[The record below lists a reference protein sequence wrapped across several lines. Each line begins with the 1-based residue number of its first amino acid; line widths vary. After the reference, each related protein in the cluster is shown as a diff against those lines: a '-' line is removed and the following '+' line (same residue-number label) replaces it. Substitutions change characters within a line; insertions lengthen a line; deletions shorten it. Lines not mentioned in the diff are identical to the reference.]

1 MEELVS
7 ESGKIAA
14 KFLPPNVTSLIQPM
28 DQGVLVT
35 LKRIYK
41 KKLLSR
47 LIPADEDC
55 VSIVDFLI

>member
-1 MEELVS
+1 MEGFVS

-14 KFLPPNVTSLIQPM
+14 KFLPSNVISLIQSM

-35 LKRIYK
+35 LKRIYM

-47 LIPADEDC
+47 QMK
-55 VSIVDFLI
+55 IVCLL